1 MNRYLGDPPK
11 QGKAKVKD
19 MNMNLMLPTIVRY
32 VFHSD
37 GKSNSNQLSQ

>member
-19 MNMNLMLPTIVRY
+19 MNINLMLPTIVRC

-37 GKSNSNQLSQ
+37 GKYQLSQ